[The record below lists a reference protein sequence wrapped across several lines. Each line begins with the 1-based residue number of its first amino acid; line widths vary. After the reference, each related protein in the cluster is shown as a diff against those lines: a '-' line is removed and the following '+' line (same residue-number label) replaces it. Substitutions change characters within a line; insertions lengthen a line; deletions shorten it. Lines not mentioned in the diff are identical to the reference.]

1 MEKTIC
7 DGRSWCGLG
16 SWFGGVALEGFHVW
30 GLLVEVAA
38 HLFLICHGQATPSLI
53 SYAYSFTCA
62 PIFLSFLILQSFV
75 PLVLG
80 LFLFLFFG
88 ENVELFDFMGFFFLC
103 VFVSQEKF
111 WVYGFAG
118 DWVGYCFMG
127 LFLGFIFCF
136 FGFDGDWAWLLDL
149 DLGFARDWFSCFLDL
164 GRTWRKFHVSI

>member
-1 MEKTIC
+1 M
-7 DGRSWCGLG
+7 
-16 SWFGGVALEGFHVW
+16 
-30 GLLVEVAA
+30 EVAA
-38 HLFLICHGQATPSLI
+38 HLFLIYHGQATLSLI
-53 SYAYSFTCA
+53 SYAYNFTCA

-118 DWVGYCFMG
+118 DWVGYCVYGFVSWVYF
-127 LFLGFIFCF
+127 LFF
-136 FGFDGDWAWLLDL
+136 
-149 DLGFARDWFSCFLDL
+149 
-164 GRTWRKFHVSI
+164 

>member
-88 ENVELFDFMGFFFLC
+88 ENVELFDFMGFFFFFFFLC
-103 VFVSQEKF
+103 VCFPRKF
-111 WVYGFAG
+111 IGLWVC
-118 DWVGYCFMG
+118 WG
-127 LFLGFIFCF
+127 LVC
-136 FGFDGDWAWLLDL
+136 LLDL
-149 DLGFARDWFSCFLDL
+149 WVWFIGEFNVVWLISWFFFFFLNFWVCVL
-164 GRTWRKFHVSI
+164 KSRFVFLNFSLCP

>member
-30 GLLVEVAA
+30 GLLVEVVA

-80 LFLFLFFG
+80 LFLFLCFG
-88 ENVELFDFMGFFFLC
+88 ENVELVEFMGFFFFLC
-103 VFVSQEKF
+103 VCFPRKILGLWICWRLGWLLFYGFIS
-111 WVYGFAG
+111 WVYFLFF
-118 DWVGYCFMG
+118 WIWWRLG
-127 LFLGFIFCF
+127 LVTG
-136 FGFDGDWAWLLDL
+136 FGF
-149 DLGFARDWFSCFLDL
+149 RVC
-164 GRTWRKFHVSI
+164 